1 MLAAENRC
9 YSSRQVTA
17 VENQRVFHELVF
29 ALAVGKLHRCCNFLI
44 GFRRNPHLKP
54 NFLIRHGFSSVSSHD
69 VIVDATNFPRTA
81 GDFSICDA
89 TGGNSPSKVM
99 PRENPRNT
107 A

>member
-54 NFLIRHGFSSVSSHD
+54 DFVIWHEISSISSHD
-69 VIVDATNFPRTA
+69 VMIDATKFSRTVE
-81 GDFSICDA
+81 DFGIRDVM
-89 TGGNSPSKVM
+89 GGNAPRKVM
-99 PRENPRNT
+99 SRDIL
-107 A
+107 